1 MPPPNAAGDD
11 EWTTIKPKNNRRRL
25 NNNNSSSLG
34 HDARNASRSALAAA
48 QEALPP
54 GTARPD
60 GPVRSVSSIEA
71 EYRTLRDTFEA
82 SSCCASLRALAG
94 RIAAAAGHKRR
105 RKSSRSSRG
114 DDNEEDEAEPA
125 PPVTKAVCLGI
136 GTFDPPTAGGSP
148 SGAPFCNSLPFSS
161 SSRSSVRFFL
171 LDSLP
176 FSCDTKR
183 RRLIQ
188 PGGAPSSQSVSRA
201 PPSRASSRNPS
212 SPPRTPPSSPPRWA
226 TPSWST
232 RAGATPWTAARCS
245 TGCTSTAPS
254 TRWPWPAPAALGG
267 GRETRAYEDLPAVF
281 VGTGWDVWDA
291 VTLGQPGGGGGGD
304 GEDGQDED
312 GDDDGF
318 MRRLRVME
326 DTYERADFPQDDPAH
341 GTAFSSTSVY
351 WRRGAVRGGD
361 PERTGL
367 DDGGGDGSRRGE
379 KGRRRRGAGTGHGG
393 EGASDGP
400 GAWLHS

>member
-11 EWTTIKPKNNRRRL
+11 EWTTIKPKNNRRRR

-48 QEALPP
+48 KEALPP

-82 SSCCASLRALAG
+82 SSCCTSLRALAG
-94 RIAAAAGHKRR
+94 RIAAAAAGHKRR
-105 RKSSRSSRG
+105 RKSTSSSGARG

-136 GTFDPPTAGGSP
+136 GTFDPPDGGWEPKRRTFLQLIAFLILVEELERLTRTTIPCLFQEPIFSASDAAFLTASLGHSVVEHPRGCHAVDRRALLYGVHLYRPIYALALAGG
-148 SGAPFCNSLPFSS
+148 
-161 SSRSSVRFFL
+161 
-171 LDSLP
+171 
-176 FSCDTKR
+176 
-183 RRLIQ
+183 
-188 PGGAPSSQSVSRA
+188 GG
-201 PPSRASSRNPS
+201 
-212 SPPRTPPSSPPRWA
+212 
-226 TPSWST
+226 
-232 RAGATPWTAARCS
+232 G
-245 TGCTSTAPS
+245 
-254 TRWPWPAPAALGG
+254 GG

-304 GEDGQDED
+304 GEDGQD
-312 GDDDGF
+312 GDNDDGF

-341 GTAFSSTSVY
+341 GTGFSSTSVY

-367 DDGGGDGSRRGE
+367 DDGGGDGSRRGG
-379 KGRRRRGAGTGHGG
+379 KGGDGGGAGTGHGG

-400 GAWLHS
+400 GGLAAQLGAVTIS

>member
-11 EWTTIKPKNNRRRL
+11 EWTTIKPKNNRRRR
-25 NNNNSSSLG
+25 NNNSSSNLG

-48 QEALPP
+48 KEALPP

-71 EYRTLRDTFEA
+71 EYRTLRETFEA

-94 RIAAAAGHKRR
+94 RIAAAAAGHKRR
-105 RKSSRSSRG
+105 RKSSSSSSRG

-136 GTFDPPTAGGSP
+136 GTFDPPDGGWEPKRRTFLQLIAFLILVEELERLTRTTIPCLFQEPIFSASDAAFLTASLGHSVVEHPRGCHAVDRRALLYGVHLYRPIYALALAGG
-148 SGAPFCNSLPFSS
+148 
-161 SSRSSVRFFL
+161 
-171 LDSLP
+171 
-176 FSCDTKR
+176 
-183 RRLIQ
+183 
-188 PGGAPSSQSVSRA
+188 GGA
-201 PPSRASSRNPS
+201 
-212 SPPRTPPSSPPRWA
+212 
-226 TPSWST
+226 
-232 RAGATPWTAARCS
+232 
-245 TGCTSTAPS
+245 
-254 TRWPWPAPAALGG
+254 GG

-291 VTLGQPGGGGGGD
+291 VALGQPGGGGGGD
-304 GEDGQDED
+304 GEDGQD
-312 GDDDGF
+312 GDNDDGF

-379 KGRRRRGAGTGHGG
+379 KGGDGGGAGTGHGG

-400 GAWLHS
+400 GGLAAQLGAVTIS